1 MAGKDGERRDEE
13 SVIRFRE
20 RLAATLTSLGLPR
33 MPARVWA
40 ALFVADSGRLTSVE
54 LADTLKV
61 SPAAVSGAI
70 RYLGQVK
77 LAFREREPG
86 SRRDHYVV
94 REDMWQAA
102 ITGRD
107 QMLLQLQETL
117 REGIP
122 VLGADTPAGSRTA
135 ESVDFMN
142 FLVEEMGEMLKRWQ
156 ERRDAR

>member
-1 MAGKDGERRDEE
+1 MADTDGERRDDGGI
-13 SVIRFRE
+13 VRYRE
-20 RLAATLTSLGLPR
+20 RLAATLTSVGLPR

-40 ALFVADSGRLTSVE
+40 ALFVADSGRLTAAE

-61 SPAAVSGAI
+61 SPAAISGAT

-86 SRRDHYVV
+86 SRRDHFVV
-94 REDMWQAA
+94 RDDMWQAA

-107 QMLLQLQETL
+107 QMLLQLQDAL
-117 REGIP
+117 REGISI
-122 VLGADTPAGSRTA
+122 LGADTPAGVRMA

-142 FLVEEMGEMLKRWQ
+142 FLVEEMELMLKRWQ
-156 ERRDAR
+156 ERRGR

>member
-1 MAGKDGERRDEE
+1 MADTDGERRDEDG
-13 SVIRFRE
+13 VIRYRE
-20 RLAATLTSLGLPR
+20 RLAATLTSVGLPR

-40 ALFVADSGRLTSVE
+40 ALFVADSGRLTAAE

-61 SPAAVSGAI
+61 SPAAVSGAV

-94 REDMWQAA
+94 REDIWQAA

-122 VLGADTPAGSRTA
+122 VLGPDTPAGARMA
-135 ESVDFMN
+135 ESADFMT
-142 FLVEEMGEMLKRWQ
+142 FLVEEMEQMVKRWQ
-156 ERRDAR
+156 ERRAGQ